1 MRQRYGLLVAVG
13 VALGLAVPLLYGGR
27 ETLTLLG
34 RVSLATLA
42 LMLGMVFA
50 GWNFN
55 AGRLRLLTGGAGV
68 SLGQGRALVTVMA
81 TELVICSTP
90 AGSGGPFALAW
101 LLERHGLPKSRG
113 LAVYTA
119 DQFMDMLFFLGA
131 LGGLVLYWLFVP
143 SGLHLGWQLGGMAAA
158 LAGTMSLL
166 WLFPNHHR
174 HFFGIGGRLLR
185 PLRLS
190 TRLRRGLARQ
200 VLKFNHSLRLVKGY
214 PRGRLAAIFL
224 LCSAH
229 WLLRYS
235 VLYLAVAAVG
245 GHVSWGHAF
254 LVQMLSLTAGQA
266 TLLPGGGGGTEV
278 SSSLLLAPYLDPATL
293 AAAIVL
299 WRFVTYYWYLIA
311 GAPAFAIAVGR
322 PIGQQAAGESELR
335 LEPAGQLPAQSPAV
349 DD

>member
-1 MRQRYGLLVAVG
+1 MRQHYGMLVAVG

-27 ETLTLLG
+27 ETLTLLA
-34 RVSLATLA
+34 RVSPAALA
-42 LMLGMVFA
+42 LMLGMIFI
-50 GWNFN
+50 GWNLN
-55 AGRLRLLTGGAGV
+55 AGRLRLLAGGVGV
-68 SLGQGRALVTVMA
+68 RLGQGRALVTVMA
-81 TELVICSTP
+81 TELVMCTTP
-90 AGSGGPFALAW
+90 AGSGGAFVLAW

-113 LAVYTA
+113 LALYTA

-158 LAGTMSLL
+158 LAGTMTLV

-174 HFFGIGGRLLR
+174 HYFGLGGRLLR

-190 TRLRRGLARQ
+190 TRLRRRLVRRI
-200 VLKFNHSLRLVKGY
+200 LKFSRSLRLVKGY

-278 SSSLLLAPYLDPATL
+278 SSSLLLAPYLDAATL

-311 GAPAFAIAVGR
+311 GAPAFAIAVGK
-322 PIGQQAAGESELR
+322 PIGQLAAAGSGLR
-335 LEPAGQLPAQSPAV
+335 LKAAGQSPRI
-349 DD
+349 DE